1 MLTHDITRDDTELPS
16 LQHLSPSKQET
27 STSLHVGMTEKAM
40 YNLHLQAYL
49 RDTIEEYLGDL
60 LDCNDLEFLYEE
72 SDESDEDDDCPENSG
87 GVQFE
92 EYASEDR
99 VPMFEFYF
107 PLSRENSPLQFDE
120 VSEITS
126 NDSYND

>member
-1 MLTHDITRDDTELPS
+1 
-16 LQHLSPSKQET
+16 
-27 STSLHVGMTEKAM
+27 M

-87 GVQFE
+87 GVQSK